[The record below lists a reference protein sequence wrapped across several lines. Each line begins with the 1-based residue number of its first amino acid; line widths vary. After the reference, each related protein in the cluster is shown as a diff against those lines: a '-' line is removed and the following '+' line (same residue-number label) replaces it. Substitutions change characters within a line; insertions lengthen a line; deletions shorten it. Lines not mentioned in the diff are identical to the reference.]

1 MALLTITKNK
11 MKKLV
16 LIGAVAVL
24 GLSSCKKDHTCTCTV
39 GEVDVETT
47 INSKKS
53 VALAYCEQ
61 EGYEIVEVKVGGEKV
76 DFEEDNDTKC
86 TLD

>member
-1 MALLTITKNK
+1 

-16 LIGAVAVL
+16 LLGAVATL
-24 GLSSCKKDHTCTCTV
+24 GLTACKKDHTCTCDY
-39 GEVDVETT
+39 GVDVETT

-53 VALAYCEQ
+53 VALALCEA
-61 EGYEIVEVKVGGEKV
+61 EGYEVVEVKVDGEVV
-76 DFEEDNDTKC
+76 DMDDDSSDDDVKC